1 MEIRIHRGANQIGG
15 CITEIKSGNCRV
27 FIDLGSNL
35 PGSEGQEFSEE
46 EIINMTSGADAIFYT
61 HIHGDHI
68 GLRKYVPS
76 SILQYI
82 GSGAKKVLACQ
93 LEALKKFDELEKLES
108 FKTYEV
114 GKKIDAG
121 GKGLIF
127 VTPYTVS
134 HSAFDSYMLKIECE
148 GKVILHTGDF
158 RKHGYLGKGLLL
170 TLERYVK
177 QVDLIITEGTMLG
190 RRSENV
196 ITEND
201 IQRNVSN
208 YLRTHKYVF
217 ALCSSTDIDRLAGFK
232 EACIKNGRNFVVSKY
247 QNEVLEIFTNYAE
260 EYNRK
265 YRKKNELYYFKNSFV
280 LFNAYARSV
289 IRRLGREGF
298 LMPITPSMLDL
309 VKYMKQT
316 YSEQPSYL
324 IYSMWQGYAE
334 EGKSYSNAK
343 IIELRKLFDG
353 NILDGVKDG
362 VHTSG
367 HADVE
372 TLAEVCRIINP
383 RLGIIPIHK
392 DNNDDIELHKVFAPY
407 KIFTEAINVLD
418 GVTVYIS

>member
-61 HIHGDHI
+61 HLHGDHI

-76 SILQYI
+76 SIIQYI
-82 GSGAKKVLACQ
+82 GGGAKKVLACQ
-93 LEALKKFDELEKLES
+93 LKALKKCDELDKLES

-121 GKGLIF
+121 GKGRIS

-158 RKHGYLGKGLLL
+158 RKHGYLGKGLSPM
-170 TLERYVK
+170 LEKHVG
-177 QVDLIITEGTMLG
+177 QVDIIITEATMLG
-190 RRSENV
+190 RKSEKV
-196 ITEND
+196 ISEND
-201 IQRNVSN
+201 IQENVSH
-208 YLRTHKYVF
+208 YLHNHKYVF

-232 EACIKNGRNFVVSKY
+232 EACRKNGRNLVVSRY
-247 QNEVLEIFTNYAE
+247 QEDVFKIYTEYAKD
-260 EYNRK
+260 YNRK
-265 YRKKNELYYFKNSFV
+265 FNKNNELYYFEKCFV
-280 LFNAYARSV
+280 LYNIYARSV
-289 IRRLGREGF
+289 IGKLGREGF
-298 LMPITPSMLDL
+298 LMLITPSMFNL
-309 VKYMKQT
+309 VKHMKLIF
-316 YSEQPSYL
+316 SKQPSYL
-324 IYSMWQGYAE
+324 IYSMWHGYAE
-334 EGKSYSNAK
+334 EGKSYSNTK
-343 IIELRKLFDG
+343 IIELRKLFEG

-372 TLAEVCRIINP
+372 TLAKVCRITNP
-383 RLGIIPIHK
+383 RLGIIPVHK
-392 DNNDDIELHKVFAPY
+392 DNKDDSELHKVFAPY
-407 KIFTEAINVLD
+407 KILTEATTILD
-418 GVTVYIS
+418 GVAVYIS

>member
-46 EIINMTSGADAIFYT
+46 EIIKMTSGADAIFYT

-76 SILQYI
+76 SIFQYI
-82 GSGAKKVLACQ
+82 GGGAKEVLACQ
-93 LEALKKFDELEKLES
+93 LMSLKKYDELDKLKS

-148 GKVILHTGDF
+148 GRVILHTGDF
-158 RKHGYLGKGLLL
+158 RKHGYLGKGLFL

-190 RRSENV
+190 RRSEKV

-232 EACIKNGRNFVVSKY
+232 EACIKNRRKFVVSRY

-265 YRKKNELYYFKNSFV
+265 YRKENELYYFKNSFV

-289 IRRLGREGF
+289 IGILGREGF
-298 LMPITPSMLDL
+298 LMPITPSMFNI
-309 VKYMKQT
+309 VKRMKLIFPK
-316 YSEQPSYL
+316 QPPCL

-334 EGKSYSNAK
+334 EGKSYSNTK
-343 IIELRKLFDG
+343 IIELRKLFEG

-372 TLAEVCRIINP
+372 TLAEVCRITNP

-392 DNNDDIELHKVFAPY
+392 DCDAGSGLVEVFGNY
-407 KIFTEAINVLD
+407 NVLTEPKTELD
-418 GVTVYIS
+418 GITVYLS